1 MSVMDVCC
9 TELYQSMMHDAVLIP
24 SFCLFNFLV
33 VLPCM
38 VHVSCFWGVS
48 MQSISLV
55 LHDGVYTCMYVYMF
69 VCCDIIGWYLVDFV
83 CFVLQFLRA
92 KLGSYYSK
100 ECIQDN
106 PLLASST
113 MQYVKLNL
121 IQSEQRRPVAGKIDE
136 AVSVHLAR
144 GGVEQ
149 VPYEKVPLDY
159 EHILSFSPPA
169 GISRKRV
176 LIEGVPGSGKSTL
189 VQRMCHDWSV
199 GHFAQDYK
207 VVIQVTLRSLPKDQ
221 KLSLE
226 DLIFTSVGDAAI
238 VQEVTD
244 FVTAHQGQ
252 GVLFI
257 FDGFDEL
264 SEEMRKKSPVYD
276 IITGH
281 LAPHSSF
288 MVTTRPIAAES
299 LYHCVDRRVEIS
311 GFGREEVKKFVREY
325 FASNPS
331 AGEKLLST
339 LSRRPRIMNLCFT
352 PLLCLMVCYVTSL
365 SDDSPEFLLSL
376 HQLFECVIIHTIN
389 HNLERLGRKER
400 ADSLQDVMR
409 LFPSFNRLI
418 QLAQEGIEKD
428 TIIFSDLDFEVDSVF
443 HGLFNCVKAQNRF
456 GTISCTWHFLHL
468 TLQEFMAALA
478 VAKKTPEEQVTFWR
492 QRLTLR
498 CNKWGHFV
506 LADDRNRTM
515 FLFFSGL
522 SGLST
527 PGMQRMLLH
536 GALNMVVKPSIRWGT
551 PLHALCEVVAES
563 GNEQLARSI
572 LSPCGPTVEIDK
584 HCLEGVGIAW
594 CVAQHCKQVEG
605 VGIRVGGWMVYSSDI
620 TSFISQLG
628 DVSTLTRVELPDM
641 KVDDGKLSQGQLN
654 PLTTED
660 CLTVKC

>member
-1 MSVMDVCC
+1 M
-9 TELYQSMMHDAVLIP
+9 LQS
-24 SFCLFNFLV
+24 
-33 VLPCM
+33 
-38 VHVSCFWGVS
+38 
-48 MQSISLV
+48 
-55 LHDGVYTCMYVYMF
+55 
-69 VCCDIIGWYLVDFV
+69 
-83 CFVLQFLRA
+83 LRA
-92 KLGSYYSK
+92 KLGHFYSK

-113 MQYVKLNL
+113 MQYVNLNL
-121 IQSEQRRPVAGKIDE
+121 VQPIQRRPVAGKVDE
-136 AVSVHLAR
+136 SVSVHLAR

-149 VPYEKVPLDY
+149 VPHEKVPLEY
-159 EHILSFSPPA
+159 EHILSFSPPT

-176 LIEGVPGSGKSTL
+176 LVEGVPGSGKSTL

-199 GHFAQDYK
+199 GRFAQDYK

-264 SEEMRKKSPVYD
+264 SEEMREKSPVCD

-299 LYHCVDRRVEIS
+299 LYHHVDRRVEIS
-311 GFGREEVKKFVREY
+311 GFGREEVKKFIREY

-339 LSRRPRIMNLCFT
+339 LYDRPHIMNLCFT
-352 PLLCLMVCYVTSL
+352 PLLLLMVCYVTSL
-365 SDDSPEFLLSL
+365 GDDSPELLSL

-389 HNLERLGRKER
+389 HNLKRMGKKKHT
-400 ADSLQDVMR
+400 DSLQDVMR
-409 LFPSFNRLI
+409 LFPSFNRFI

-428 TIIFSDLDFEVDSVF
+428 AIIFSDLDFEVDSVF
-443 HGLFNCVKAQNRF
+443 YGLFNCVKAQNRF
-456 GTISCTWHFLHL
+456 GVISCTWHFLHL

-478 VAKKTPEEQVTFWR
+478 VTKKTPEEQVTFWR
-492 QRLTLR
+492 RHLTLR
-498 CNKWGHFV
+498 YNKFGDFV

-515 FLFFSGL
+515 FLFYSGL

-527 PGMQRMLLH
+527 PGMQRMLLET
-536 GALNMVVKPSIRWGT
+536 LNTVVKPSIRGGT
-551 PLHALCEVVAES
+551 PLPALCEVVAES

-572 LSPCGPTVEIDK
+572 LSPCGPTVEIDVGY
-584 HCLEGVGIAW
+584 LRDVGIAW
-594 CVAQHCKQVEG
+594 CVAQHCKLVEG
-605 VGIRVGGWMVYSSDI
+605 AGIRVGGQDVYSSAI

-628 DVSTLTRVELPDM
+628 DVSTLTRVELLDM

-654 PLTTED
+654 PFSTED

>member
-1 MSVMDVCC
+1 MTVCIHVCVCMFMHWDMHHQVMS
-9 TELYQSMMHDAVLIP
+9 
-24 SFCLFNFLV
+24 
-33 VLPCM
+33 
-38 VHVSCFWGVS
+38 G
-48 MQSISLV
+48 
-55 LHDGVYTCMYVYMF
+55 
-69 VCCDIIGWYLVDFV
+69 YLS
-83 CFVLQFLRA
+83 VLQSLRA
-92 KLGSYYSK
+92 KLGCYYSK

-121 IQSEQRRPVAGKIDE
+121 IQSKQRRPIAGKINE
-136 AVSVHLAR
+136 EVSVHLAR
-144 GGVEQ
+144 GGAEQ
-149 VPYEKVPLDY
+149 VPHEKVPLDY

-189 VQRMCHDWSV
+189 VQRMCHDWSI
-199 GHFAQDYK
+199 GSFAQDYK

-226 DLIFTSVGDAAI
+226 DLIFTSVGDAAV

-244 FVTAHQGQ
+244 FITAHHGQ

-264 SEEMRKKSPVYD
+264 SEKMREKSPVHD

-288 MVTTRPIAAES
+288 MVTTRPISAES
-299 LYHCVDRRVEIS
+299 LYHRVDRRVEIS
-311 GFGREEVKKFVREY
+311 GFGKEEVEKFIREY

-339 LSRRPRIMNLCFT
+339 LSRRPHIMNLCFT
-352 PLLCLMVCYVTSL
+352 PLLLLMVCYITSL
-365 SDDSPEFLLSL
+365 GDDSSELLLSL

-389 HNLERLGRKER
+389 HNLKRLGRKEH
-400 ADSLQDVMR
+400 AGHLQDVMR
-409 LFPSFNRLI
+409 LFPSFNSLI
-418 QLAQEGIEKD
+418 QLAQEGMEKD
-428 TIIFSDLDFEVDSVF
+428 IIIFSDLDFEVDSAF

-456 GTISCTWHFLHL
+456 GIISCTWHFLHL

-498 CNKWGHFV
+498 YNKKGHFV

-515 FLFFSGL
+515 FLLYSGL
-522 SGLST
+522 SSLST
-527 PGMQRMLLH
+527 PGMQRMLLDT
-536 GALNMVVKPSIRWGT
+536 LNTVVEPSIRRST
-551 PLHALCEVVAES
+551 PLPELCEVVAES
-563 GNEQLARSI
+563 GNEELGQSI
-572 LSPCGPTVEIDK
+572 LSPCGPAVEIDED
-584 HCLEGVGIAW
+584 CLRGFGIAC
-594 CVAQHCKQVEG
+594 CVTQHCKQVEG
-605 VGIRVGGWMVYSSDI
+605 AGIRVGGYSSDI

-641 KVDDGKLSQGQLN
+641 KIVDGKLSQGHLN
-654 PLTTED
+654 PFTTED
-660 CLTVKC
+660 CLHDCQVLRLRRTLDSWNNLICTQRCSFGSVLITILNH

>member
-1 MSVMDVCC
+1 M
-9 TELYQSMMHDAVLIP
+9 LQS
-24 SFCLFNFLV
+24 
-33 VLPCM
+33 
-38 VHVSCFWGVS
+38 
-48 MQSISLV
+48 
-55 LHDGVYTCMYVYMF
+55 
-69 VCCDIIGWYLVDFV
+69 
-83 CFVLQFLRA
+83 LRA
-92 KLGSYYSK
+92 KLGCYYSK

-121 IQSEQRRPVAGKIDE
+121 IQSKQRRPIAGKIE
-136 AVSVHLAR
+136 KAVSVHLAR
-144 GGVEQ
+144 GGVKQ
-149 VPYEKVPLDY
+149 VPREKVPLDY

-226 DLIFTSVGDAAI
+226 DLIFTSIGDAAI

-244 FVTAHQGQ
+244 FVTTHLGQ

-264 SEEMRKKSPVYD
+264 LEEMRKKSLVHE

-281 LAPHSSF
+281 LAPQSSF
-288 MVTTRPIAAES
+288 MVTTRPISAES
-299 LYHCVDRRVEIS
+299 LYHIVDRRVEIS
-311 GFGREEVKKFVREY
+311 GFGEEEVKKFITEY

-331 AGEKLLST
+331 VGKKLLLT
-339 LSRRPRIMNLCFT
+339 LSRHPHIKNLCFT
-352 PLLCLMVCYVTSL
+352 PLLLLMVCYVTSL
-365 SDDSPEFLLSL
+365 GDDSPELLLSL

-389 HNLERLGRKER
+389 HNLERAGRKEHIG
-400 ADSLQDVMR
+400 SLQDVLR
-409 LFPSFNRLI
+409 LFPSFSRLI

-428 TIIFSDLDFEVDSVF
+428 TIIFSNLDFEVDSAF
-443 HGLFNCVKAQNRF
+443 YGLFNCVKAQNRF
-456 GTISCTWHFLHL
+456 GIISCTWHFLHL

-478 VAKKTPEEQVTFWR
+478 MAKKTPEEQVTFWR
-492 QRLTLR
+492 HHLTLR
-498 CNKWGHFV
+498 CNKRGRFV

-527 PGMQRMLLH
+527 PGMQRMLLET
-536 GALNMVVKPSIRWGT
+536 LNTVVKPSIRWGT

-563 GNEQLARSI
+563 GNEQLALSI
-572 LSPCGPTVEIDK
+572 LSPCGPTVDIDRD
-584 HCLEGVGIAW
+584 CLKGVGIAW

-605 VGIRVGGWMVYSSDI
+605 AGIRVGGDVCSSDV

-628 DVSTLTRVELPDM
+628 DVSTLTRVKLPSM
-641 KVDDGKLSQGQLN
+641 EVDYGKLSQGN
-654 PLTTED
+654 
-660 CLTVKC
+660 

>member
-1 MSVMDVCC
+1 MNPYIVLQLVCTC
-9 TELYQSMMHDAVLIP
+9 LWLCMHCM
-24 SFCLFNFLV
+24 FMCLDTIWLC
-33 VLPCM
+33 L
-38 VHVSCFWGVS
+38 
-48 MQSISLV
+48 
-55 LHDGVYTCMYVYMF
+55 VYMSL
-69 VCCDIIGWYLVDFV
+69 YLT
-83 CFVLQFLRA
+83 VLQSLRT
-92 KLGSYYSK
+92 KLGHFYSK

-113 MQYVKLNL
+113 MQYVNLNL
-121 IQSEQRRPVAGKIDE
+121 VQPTQRRPVAGKVDE

-149 VPYEKVPLDY
+149 VPYEKVPLKY
-159 EHILSFSPPA
+159 EQILSFSPPA

-199 GHFAQDYK
+199 GRFAQDYK

-226 DLIFTSVGDAAI
+226 DFIFTSVGDAAI

-264 SEEMRKKSPVYD
+264 SEEMREKSPVCD

-288 MVTTRPIAAES
+288 MVTTRPISAEN
-299 LYHCVDRRVEIS
+299 LYHRVDRRVEIS
-311 GFGREEVKKFVREY
+311 GFGWKEVKRFIREY

-339 LSRRPRIMNLCFT
+339 LSRRPHIMNLCFT
-352 PLLCLMVCYVTSL
+352 PLLCLMVCYITSL
-365 SDDSPEFLLSL
+365 GDDSPELLLSL

-389 HNLERLGRKER
+389 HNLKRLGRKER
-400 ADSLQDVMR
+400 TGSLKDVIQ

-456 GTISCTWHFLHL
+456 GIISCTWHFLHL

-478 VAKKTPEEQVTFWR
+478 VTKKTPEEQVTFWR
-492 QRLTLR
+492 RHLTLR
-498 CNKWGHFV
+498 YNKFGRFV

-522 SGLST
+522 SGLSN
-527 PGMQRMLLH
+527 PGMQRMLQE
-536 GALNMVVKPSIRWGT
+536 PSIRRST
-551 PLHALCEVVAES
+551 PLPELFEVVAES
-563 GNEQLARSI
+563 GNEQLAQSI
-572 LSPCGPTVEIDK
+572 LSPYGPTVEIDEDY
-584 HCLEGVGIAW
+584 LDGVGIVW

-605 VGIRVGGWMVYSSDI
+605 AGIRVGGIGVCVYSSAI

-628 DVSTLTRVELPDM
+628 DVSTLTRVELPSM
-641 KVDDGKLSQGQLN
+641 EVVDGKLSQGQLN
-654 PLTTED
+654 PFTTED

>member
-1 MSVMDVCC
+1 MFM
-9 TELYQSMMHDAVLIP
+9 
-24 SFCLFNFLV
+24 CLDTIWL
-33 VLPCM
+33 C
-38 VHVSCFWGVS
+38 
-48 MQSISLV
+48 
-55 LHDGVYTCMYVYMF
+55 
-69 VCCDIIGWYLVDFV
+69 LVDMSLYLT
-83 CFVLQFLRA
+83 VLQSLCA
-92 KLGSYYSK
+92 KLGPFYSK

-113 MQYVKLNL
+113 MQYVNLNL
-121 IQSEQRRPVAGKIDE
+121 VQPIQRRPVAGKVDE

-149 VPYEKVPLDY
+149 VPHEKVQLEY

-169 GISRKRV
+169 GISRKKRV
-176 LIEGVPGSGKSTL
+176 LVEGVPGSGKSTL

-199 GHFAQDYK
+199 GTFAQDYK

-226 DLIFTSVGDAAI
+226 DLIFTSVGDGAV

-244 FVTAHQGQ
+244 FITAHQGQ
-252 GVLFI
+252 GVLFM

-264 SEEMRKKSPVYD
+264 SEEMREKSPVHD

-281 LAPHSSF
+281 LAPYSSF
-288 MVTTRPIAAES
+288 MVTTRPIAAEN
-299 LYHCVDRRVEIS
+299 LYHRVDRRVEIS
-311 GFGREEVKKFVREY
+311 GFGEEEVEKFIREY

-331 AGEKLLST
+331 AGEKLLSI
-339 LSRRPRIMNLCFT
+339 LSRRPHIMNLCFT
-352 PLLCLMVCYVTSL
+352 PLLLLMVCYITSL
-365 SDDSPEFLLSL
+365 GDDSPELLLSL

-389 HNLERLGRKER
+389 HNLERMGKKER
-400 ADSLQDVMR
+400 ADSLQDVMQ
-409 LFPSFNRLI
+409 LFPSFNKLI

-428 TIIFSDLDFEVDSVF
+428 TIIFSGLNFEVDSAF

-456 GTISCTWHFLHL
+456 GTISRTWHFLHL

-478 VAKKTPEEQVTFWR
+478 VTKKTPEEQVTFWR
-492 QRLTLR
+492 QHLTLMY
-498 CNKWGHFV
+498 NKRGHFV

-527 PGMQRMLLH
+527 PGMQRMLLET
-536 GALNMVVKPSIRWGT
+536 LNTVVKPSIRWGT
-551 PLHALCEVVAES
+551 PLPALCEVVAES
-563 GNEQLARSI
+563 GNEQLAQSI
-572 LSPCGPTVEIDK
+572 LSPCGPTVEIDEY
-584 HCLEGVGIAW
+584 CLEGVGIAW
-594 CVAQHCKQVEG
+594 CVTQHCKQVEG
-605 VGIRVGGWMVYSSDI
+605 AGIRVGGKYVRSSAI

-628 DVSTLTRVELPDM
+628 DVSTLTRVELLDM
-641 KVDDGKLSQGQLN
+641 KVDHGKLSQGQLN
-654 PLTTED
+654 PFTTED

>member
-1 MSVMDVCC
+1 MFM
-9 TELYQSMMHDAVLIP
+9 
-24 SFCLFNFLV
+24 CLDTIWLC
-33 VLPCM
+33 L
-38 VHVSCFWGVS
+38 
-48 MQSISLV
+48 
-55 LHDGVYTCMYVYMF
+55 VYMSM
-69 VCCDIIGWYLVDFV
+69 YLT
-83 CFVLQFLRA
+83 VLQSLRA
-92 KLGSYYSK
+92 KLGHFYSK

-113 MQYVKLNL
+113 MQYVNLNL
-121 IQSEQRRPVAGKIDE
+121 VQPTQRRPVAGRVDE
-136 AVSVHLAR
+136 AVSVHLAK

-149 VPYEKVPLDY
+149 VPYEKVPLEY

-169 GISRKRV
+169 GISRKKRV

-199 GHFAQDYK
+199 GRFAKEYK
-207 VVIQVTLRSLPKDQ
+207 VVIQVILRSLPKDQ
-221 KLSLE
+221 KLSLQ

-264 SEEMRKKSPVYD
+264 SEEMREKSPVCD
-276 IITGH
+276 IITGY

-288 MVTTRPIAAES
+288 MVTTRPISAEN
-299 LYHCVDRRVEIS
+299 LYHRVDRRVEIS
-311 GFGREEVKKFVREY
+311 GFGREEVKKFIMEY

-339 LSRRPRIMNLCFT
+339 LSRRPHIMNLCFT

-365 SDDSPEFLLSL
+365 DDDSPELLLSL

-389 HNLERLGRKER
+389 HNLKRMGKKKHT
-400 ADSLQDVMR
+400 DSLQDVMR
-409 LFPSFNRLI
+409 LFPSFNKLI

-428 TIIFSDLDFEVDSVF
+428 TIIFSGLNFEVDSVF

-456 GTISCTWHFLHL
+456 GTISRTWHFLHL

-478 VAKKTPEEQVTFWR
+478 VTKKTPEEQVTFWR
-492 QRLTLR
+492 RHLTLMY
-498 CNKWGHFV
+498 NKRGDFV

-527 PGMQRMLLH
+527 PGMQRMLLET
-536 GALNMVVKPSIRWGT
+536 LNTVVEPSIREST
-551 PLHALCEVVAES
+551 PLPALCEVVAES

-572 LSPCGPTVEIDK
+572 LSPCGPTVEIDRY
-584 HCLEGVGIAW
+584 CLWEVGIAW
-594 CVAQHCKQVEG
+594 CVAQHYKQVEG
-605 VGIRVGGWMVYSSDI
+605 AGIRVRDEDGMQHIYSLNI
-620 TSFISQLG
+620 TSFTSQLG
-628 DVSTLTRVELPDM
+628 DVSTLTRVELPSRVG
-641 KVDDGKLSQGQLN
+641 VDSKLSQGQLN
-654 PLTTED
+654 PIYN
-660 CLTVKC
+660 

>member
-1 MSVMDVCC
+1 MFM
-9 TELYQSMMHDAVLIP
+9 
-24 SFCLFNFLV
+24 CLDTIWLC
-33 VLPCM
+33 L
-38 VHVSCFWGVS
+38 
-48 MQSISLV
+48 
-55 LHDGVYTCMYVYMF
+55 VYMSL
-69 VCCDIIGWYLVDFV
+69 YLT
-83 CFVLQFLRA
+83 VLQSLRA
-92 KLGSYYSK
+92 KLGPFYSK
-100 ECIQDN
+100 ECVQDN

-113 MQYVKLNL
+113 MQYVNLNL
-121 IQSEQRRPVAGKIDE
+121 VQPTQRRPVAGRADE

-149 VPYEKVPLDY
+149 VPHEKVPLDY
-159 EHILSFSPPA
+159 EHILSFSHPA

-199 GHFAQDYK
+199 GRFAQDYK

-264 SEEMRKKSPVYD
+264 SEEMCEKSPVCD

-311 GFGREEVKKFVREY
+311 GFRREEVKKFIREY

-339 LSRRPRIMNLCFT
+339 LSRRPHIMNLCFT
-352 PLLCLMVCYVTSL
+352 PLLLLMVCYVTSL
-365 SDDSPEFLLSL
+365 GDDSPELLLSL
-376 HQLFECVIIHTIN
+376 HPLFECVIIHTIN
-389 HNLERLGRKER
+389 HNLKRLGRKKR

-409 LFPSFNRLI
+409 LFPSFNKLI

-428 TIIFSDLDFEVDSVF
+428 TIIFSSLNFEVDSVF
-443 HGLFNCVKAQNRF
+443 HGLFNCIKAQNRF

-478 VAKKTPEEQVTFWR
+478 VTKKTPEEQVTFWR
-492 QRLTLR
+492 RHLTLR
-498 CNKWGHFV
+498 YHEWGHFV

-527 PGMQRMLLH
+527 PGMQRMLLET
-536 GALNMVVKPSIRWGT
+536 LNTVVEPSIRRST
-551 PLHALCEVVAES
+551 PLPELCEVVAES

-572 LSPCGPTVEIDK
+572 LSPCGPTVEIDED
-584 HCLEGVGIAW
+584 CLRGVGIAW

-605 VGIRVGGWMVYSSDI
+605 AGIRVGGEDVHSLAI

-628 DVSTLTRVELPDM
+628 DVSTLTRVELPDI
-641 KVDDGKLSQGQLN
+641 KVVDGKLSQGQLN
-654 PLTTED
+654 LFTTED

>member
-1 MSVMDVCC
+1 MTVCIHVC
-9 TELYQSMMHDAVLIP
+9 
-24 SFCLFNFLV
+24 
-33 VLPCM
+33 
-38 VHVSCFWGVS
+38 VHVYALGLHHQVVS
-48 MQSISLV
+48 
-55 LHDGVYTCMYVYMF
+55 G
-69 VCCDIIGWYLVDFV
+69 YLS
-83 CFVLQFLRA
+83 VLQFLHA
-92 KLGSYYSK
+92 KLGCYYSK

-121 IQSEQRRPVAGKIDE
+121 IQSEQWRPIAGKIDE
-136 AVSVHLAR
+136 AVSVHLVR
-144 GGVEQ
+144 GGVKQ
-149 VPYEKVPLDY
+149 VPHEKVPLSY

-199 GHFAQDYK
+199 GRFAQDYK

-221 KLSLE
+221 KLCLE
-226 DLIFTSVGDAAI
+226 DLIFTSVGDAAV

-264 SEEMRKKSPVYD
+264 SEEMHEKSLVCD

-281 LAPHSSF
+281 LAPLSSF
-288 MVTTRPIAAES
+288 IVTTRPISAES
-299 LYHCVDRRVEIS
+299 LYHHVDRRVEIS
-311 GFGREEVKKFVREY
+311 GFGMEEVAKFIIEY

-331 AGEKLLST
+331 AREKLLLT
-339 LSRRPRIMNLCFT
+339 LSRRPDIMNLCFT
-352 PLLCLMVCYVTSL
+352 PLLLLMVCYVTSL
-365 SDDSPEFLLSL
+365 SDDSQELLSL

-389 HNLERLGRKER
+389 HNLKRLGRKER
-400 ADSLQDVMR
+400 ARSLKDVMQ
-409 LFPSFNRLI
+409 LFPSFNRLM

-428 TIIFSDLDFEVDSVF
+428 TIIFSDIDFEVDSAF
-443 HGLFNCVKAQNRF
+443 HGLFNCVKAQDRF
-456 GTISCTWHFLHL
+456 GIISCTWHFLHL

-492 QRLTLR
+492 RRLTLR
-498 CNKWGHFV
+498 YNKWGDFV

-522 SGLST
+522 SGLSA
-527 PGMQRMLLH
+527 PGMQRMLLET
-536 GALNMVVKPSIRWGT
+536 LNTVVEPSIRKST
-551 PLHALCEVVAES
+551 ALPELCEVVAES
-563 GNEQLARSI
+563 GNEQLAQSI
-572 LSPCGPTVEIDK
+572 LSPCGPTVEIGK
-584 HCLEGVGIAW
+584 NSLRGVGIAW

-605 VGIRVGGWMVYSSDI
+605 AGIRVGGYSSDV

-628 DVSTLTRVELPDM
+628 DVSTLTRVELPRM
-641 KVDDGKLSQGQLN
+641 TLDDGKLSHR
-654 PLTTED
+654 
-660 CLTVKC
+660 

>member
-1 MSVMDVCC
+1 MS
-9 TELYQSMMHDAVLIP
+9 LYL
-24 SFCLFNFLV
+24 
-33 VLPCM
+33 
-38 VHVSCFWGVS
+38 
-48 MQSISLV
+48 
-55 LHDGVYTCMYVYMF
+55 T
-69 VCCDIIGWYLVDFV
+69 
-83 CFVLQFLRA
+83 VLQSLCT
-92 KLGSYYSK
+92 KLGHFYSK
-100 ECIQDN
+100 GCIQDN

-113 MQYVKLNL
+113 MQYVNLNL
-121 IQSEQRRPVAGKIDE
+121 VQPTQRRPVAGKVNE

-149 VPYEKVPLDY
+149 VPYEKVPLEY

-199 GHFAQDYK
+199 GRFAQDYK

-226 DLIFTSVGDAAI
+226 DLIFTSVGDAVI

-252 GVLFI
+252 GVLFM
-257 FDGFDEL
+257 FDSFDEL
-264 SEEMRKKSPVYD
+264 SEEMREKSPVCD

-311 GFGREEVKKFVREY
+311 GFGREEVKKFIREY

-339 LSRRPRIMNLCFT
+339 LYDRPHIMNLCFT
-352 PLLCLMVCYVTSL
+352 PLLLLMVCYVTSL
-365 SDDSPEFLLSL
+365 GDDSPELLSL

-389 HNLERLGRKER
+389 HNLKRMGWKKHT
-400 ADSLQDVMR
+400 DSLQDVMR
-409 LFPSFNRLI
+409 LFPGFNRFI

-443 HGLFNCVKAQNRF
+443 LGLFNCVKAQNRF
-456 GTISCTWHFLHL
+456 GVISCTWHFLHL

-478 VAKKTPEEQVTFWR
+478 VTKKTPEEQVTFWR
-492 QRLTLR
+492 RHLTLR
-498 CNKWGHFV
+498 YDKEGDFV

-527 PGMQRMLLH
+527 PGMQRMLLET
-536 GALNMVVKPSIRWGT
+536 LNTVVKPSIRWGT
-551 PLHALCEVVAES
+551 PLPALCEVVAES

-572 LSPCGPTVEIDK
+572 LSPCGPTVEIDQY
-584 HCLEGVGIAW
+584 CLEGVGIAW

-605 VGIRVGGWMVYSSDI
+605 AGIRIGGEYVRSSAI
-620 TSFISQLG
+620 ASFISQLG
-628 DVSTLTRVELPDM
+628 DVSTLTRVELPLM
-641 KVDDGKLSQGQLN
+641 EVDDGKLSQGQLN
-654 PLTTED
+654 SFSTED

>member
-1 MSVMDVCC
+1 MFM
-9 TELYQSMMHDAVLIP
+9 
-24 SFCLFNFLV
+24 CLDTIWLC
-33 VLPCM
+33 L
-38 VHVSCFWGVS
+38 
-48 MQSISLV
+48 
-55 LHDGVYTCMYVYMF
+55 VYM
-69 VCCDIIGWYLVDFV
+69 YLYLT
-83 CFVLQFLRA
+83 VLQSLRA
-92 KLGSYYSK
+92 KLGPFYSK

-113 MQYVKLNL
+113 MQYVNLNL
-121 IQSEQRRPVAGKIDE
+121 VQPTQRRPVAGRADE

-149 VPYEKVPLDY
+149 VPHEKVPLDY

-189 VQRMCHDWSV
+189 VQQMCHNWSV
-199 GHFAQDYK
+199 GRFAQDYK

-226 DLIFTSVGDAAI
+226 DLIFTSVGDAAV

-264 SEEMRKKSPVYD
+264 SEEMREKSPVCD
-276 IITGH
+276 IISGH
-281 LAPHSSF
+281 LAPYSSF
-288 MVTTRPIAAES
+288 MVTTRPIAAEN
-299 LYHCVDRRVEIS
+299 LYHRVDRRVEIS
-311 GFGREEVKKFVREY
+311 GFGWEEVEKFIREY

-339 LSRRPRIMNLCFT
+339 LYDRPRIMNLCFT
-352 PLLCLMVCYVTSL
+352 PLLLLMVCYVTSL
-365 SDDSPEFLLSL
+365 GDDSPELLLSL

-389 HNLERLGRKER
+389 HNLKRMGKKEHT
-400 ADSLQDVMR
+400 DSLQDAMR
-409 LFPSFNRLI
+409 LFPSFNKLI

-428 TIIFSDLDFEVDSVF
+428 TIVFSGLDFEVDSAF

-456 GTISCTWHFLHL
+456 GISSRTWHFLHL

-478 VAKKTPEEQVTFWR
+478 VTKKTPEEQVTFWR
-492 QRLTLR
+492 QHLTLR
-498 CNKWGHFV
+498 YTKEGYFV
-506 LADDRNRTM
+506 LADDRNGTM

-527 PGMQRMLLH
+527 PGMQRMLLET
-536 GALNMVVKPSIRWGT
+536 LNTVVKPSIRWGT
-551 PLHALCEVVAES
+551 LLPALCEVVAES
-563 GNEQLARSI
+563 GNEQLAQSI
-572 LSPCGPTVEIDK
+572 LSPCGPTVEIDDD
-584 HCLEGVGIAW
+584 CLRGVGIVW
-594 CVAQHCKQVEG
+594 CVAQHCRQVEG
-605 VGIRVGGWMVYSSDI
+605 AGIRVGGRVVLSSAI

-641 KVDDGKLSQGQLN
+641 EVDDGKLSQGQLN
-654 PLTTED
+654 PFTTED

>member
-1 MSVMDVCC
+1 MFM
-9 TELYQSMMHDAVLIP
+9 
-24 SFCLFNFLV
+24 CLDTIWLC
-33 VLPCM
+33 L
-38 VHVSCFWGVS
+38 
-48 MQSISLV
+48 
-55 LHDGVYTCMYVYMF
+55 VYMSL
-69 VCCDIIGWYLVDFV
+69 YLT
-83 CFVLQFLRA
+83 VLQSLRT
-92 KLGSYYSK
+92 KLGPFYSK

-113 MQYVKLNL
+113 MQYVNLNL
-121 IQSEQRRPVAGKIDE
+121 VQPTQRRPVAGKVDE

-149 VPYEKVPLDY
+149 VPHEKVPLDY

-199 GHFAQDYK
+199 GRFAQDYK

-226 DLIFTSVGDAAI
+226 DLIFTSVGDAAD

-264 SEEMRKKSPVYD
+264 SEEMRKKSPVCD
-276 IITGH
+276 IISGH
-281 LAPHSSF
+281 LAPYSSF
-288 MVTTRPIAAES
+288 MVTTRPIAAEN
-299 LYHCVDRRVEIS
+299 LYHRVDRRVEIS
-311 GFGREEVKKFVREY
+311 GFGWEEVEKFIREY

-339 LSRRPRIMNLCFT
+339 LYDRPHIMNLCFT
-352 PLLCLMVCYVTSL
+352 PLLLLMVCYITSL
-365 SDDSPEFLLSL
+365 GDDSPELLLSL

-389 HNLERLGRKER
+389 HNLERMGKKER
-400 ADSLQDVMR
+400 ADSLQDVMQ
-409 LFPSFNRLI
+409 LFPSFNKLI

-428 TIIFSDLDFEVDSVF
+428 TIIFSGLNFKVDSAF
-443 HGLFNCVKAQNRF
+443 YGLFNCVKAQNRF
-456 GTISCTWHFLHL
+456 GTISRTWHFLHL

-478 VAKKTPEEQVTFWR
+478 VTKKTPEEQVTFWR
-492 QRLTLR
+492 RHLTLR
-498 CNKWGHFV
+498 YNKEGHFV

-527 PGMQRMLLH
+527 PGMQRMLLET
-536 GALNMVVKPSIRWGT
+536 LNTVVKPSIREGT
-551 PLHALCEVVAES
+551 PLPELCEVVAES
-563 GNEQLARSI
+563 GNEQLAQSI
-572 LSPCGPTVEIDK
+572 LSPCGPTVEIDGG
-584 HCLEGVGIAW
+584 CLGGVGIAW

-605 VGIRVGGWMVYSSDI
+605 AGIRVGREYVHVVSKIPVHSSDI

-628 DVSTLTRVELPDM
+628 DVSTLTRVELPYM
-641 KVDDGKLSQGQLN
+641 GIEDGKLSQGQLN
-654 PLTTED
+654 PFSTED

>member
-1 MSVMDVCC
+1 MP
-9 TELYQSMMHDAVLIP
+9 H
-24 SFCLFNFLV
+24 
-33 VLPCM
+33 
-38 VHVSCFWGVS
+38 
-48 MQSISLV
+48 
-55 LHDGVYTCMYVYMF
+55 
-69 VCCDIIGWYLVDFV
+69 
-83 CFVLQFLRA
+83 
-92 KLGSYYSK
+92 
-100 ECIQDN
+100 
-106 PLLASST
+106 
-113 MQYVKLNL
+113 
-121 IQSEQRRPVAGKIDE
+121 
-136 AVSVHLAR
+136 
-144 GGVEQ
+144 
-149 VPYEKVPLDY
+149 EKVPLEY

-169 GISRKRV
+169 SISRKRV

-199 GHFAQDYK
+199 GRFAQDYK

-264 SEEMRKKSPVYD
+264 SEDMRKKSPVYD

-288 MVTTRPIAAES
+288 IVTTRPIAAES
-299 LYHCVDRRVEIS
+299 LYHRVDRRVEIS
-311 GFGREEVKKFVREY
+311 GFGWEEVEKFIREY

-339 LSRRPRIMNLCFT
+339 LSRRPHIMNLCFT

-365 SDDSPEFLLSL
+365 SDDSPELLLSL

-389 HNLERLGRKER
+389 HNLERMGKKEQV
-400 ADSLQDVMR
+400 DSLQHVMR

-418 QLAQEGIEKD
+418 QLAQEGIEND
-428 TIIFSDLDFEVDSVF
+428 TIIFSGLDFEVDSIF
-443 HGLFNCVKAQNRF
+443 HGLFNCIKAQNRF

-492 QRLTLR
+492 QHLTLR
-498 CNKWGHFV
+498 YNKRDHFV
-506 LADDRNRTM
+506 LADARNRTM
-515 FLFFSGL
+515 FLLYSGL

-527 PGMQRMLLH
+527 PGMQRMLLET
-536 GALNMVVKPSIRWGT
+536 LNTVVKPSIWWDT
-551 PLHALCEVVAES
+551 PLPELCEVVAES
-563 GNEQLARSI
+563 GNEQLAQSI
-572 LSPCGPTVEIDK
+572 LSPCGPTVEIDGGY
-584 HCLEGVGIAW
+584 LDGVGIAW
-594 CVAQHCKQVEG
+594 CVAQHCKQMEG
-605 VGIRVGGWMVYSSDI
+605 AGIRVRGYSSGI
-620 TSFISQLG
+620 ASFISQLG

-641 KVDDGKLSQGQLN
+641 KVVDGKLSQGQLN
-654 PLTTED
+654 PFTAED

>member
-1 MSVMDVCC
+1 M
-9 TELYQSMMHDAVLIP
+9 
-24 SFCLFNFLV
+24 
-33 VLPCM
+33 
-38 VHVSCFWGVS
+38 
-48 MQSISLV
+48 
-55 LHDGVYTCMYVYMF
+55 
-69 VCCDIIGWYLVDFV
+69 CCDIIGLYQVDFV
-83 CFVLQFLRA
+83 CFVLQSLRV
-92 KLGSYYSK
+92 KLGHFYAK

-113 MQYVKLNL
+113 MHYVNLNL
-121 IQSEQRRPVAGKIDE
+121 VHQKQRHPVAGRADE

-144 GGVEQ
+144 GGVGQ
-149 VPYEKVPLDY
+149 VPHEKVPLDY

-199 GHFAQDYK
+199 GRFPQDYE
-207 VVIQVTLRSLPKDQ
+207 VVIQVTPRSLPKDQ

-264 SEEMRKKSPVYD
+264 SEEMCEKSPVHD

-299 LYHCVDRRVEIS
+299 LYHRVDRRVEIT
-311 GFGREEVKKFVREY
+311 GFGRKEVKKFIMEY

-339 LSRRPRIMNLCFT
+339 LSRRPHIMNLCFT
-352 PLLCLMVCYVTSL
+352 PLLLLMVCYVTSL
-365 SDDSPEFLLSL
+365 GDDSAELLLSL

-389 HNLERLGRKER
+389 HNLKRLGRKEH

-443 HGLFNCVKAQNRF
+443 YGLFNCVKAQNRF
-456 GTISCTWHFLHL
+456 GTISRTWHFLHL

-478 VAKKTPEEQVTFWR
+478 VTKMTPEEQVTFWR
-492 QRLTLR
+492 RHLTLR
-498 CNKWGHFV
+498 YNKFGDFV

-522 SGLST
+522 SGLSN
-527 PGMQRMLLH
+527 PGMQRMLLET
-536 GALNMVVKPSIRWGT
+536 LNTVVEPGIRRST
-551 PLHALCEVVAES
+551 PL
-563 GNEQLARSI
+563 RSK
-572 LSPCGPTVEIDK
+572 S
-584 HCLEGVGIAW
+584 
-594 CVAQHCKQVEG
+594 
-605 VGIRVGGWMVYSSDI
+605 
-620 TSFISQLG
+620 
-628 DVSTLTRVELPDM
+628 
-641 KVDDGKLSQGQLN
+641 
-654 PLTTED
+654 
-660 CLTVKC
+660 

>member
-1 MSVMDVCC
+1 MS
-9 TELYQSMMHDAVLIP
+9 LYL
-24 SFCLFNFLV
+24 
-33 VLPCM
+33 
-38 VHVSCFWGVS
+38 
-48 MQSISLV
+48 
-55 LHDGVYTCMYVYMF
+55 T
-69 VCCDIIGWYLVDFV
+69 
-83 CFVLQFLRA
+83 VLQSLRA
-92 KLGSYYSK
+92 KLAHFYSK

-113 MQYVKLNL
+113 MQYVNLNL
-121 IQSEQRRPVAGKIDE
+121 VQPTQRRPVAGKVNE

-149 VPYEKVPLDY
+149 VPHEKVPLDY

-199 GHFAQDYK
+199 GRFAQDYK

-244 FVTAHQGQ
+244 FITAHQGQ

-264 SEEMRKKSPVYD
+264 SEEMHEKSPVHD

-299 LYHCVDRRVEIS
+299 LYHRVDRRVEIS
-311 GFGREEVKKFVREY
+311 GFGEEEVEKFIREY

-339 LSRRPRIMNLCFT
+339 LSRRPHIMNLCFT

-365 SDDSPEFLLSL
+365 DDDSPELLLSL

-389 HNLERLGRKER
+389 HNLKRLGKKKHT
-400 ADSLQDVMR
+400 DSLQDVLR
-409 LFPSFNRLI
+409 LFPSFNKLI
-418 QLAQEGIEKD
+418 QLAQEGIKKD

-478 VAKKTPEEQVTFWR
+478 VTKKTPEEQVTFWR
-492 QRLTLR
+492 RHLTLR
-498 CNKWGHFV
+498 YDKEGDFV

-527 PGMQRMLLH
+527 PGTQRMLLET
-536 GALNMVVKPSIRWGT
+536 LNTVVKPSIRWGT
-551 PLHALCEVVAES
+551 PLPALCEVVAES

-572 LSPCGPTVEIDK
+572 LSPCGPTVEIDQY
-584 HCLEGVGIAW
+584 CLEGVGIAW

-605 VGIRVGGWMVYSSDI
+605 PGIRVGDI
-620 TSFISQLG
+620 GVPSWSIASFISQLG
-628 DVSTLTRVELPDM
+628 DVSTLTRVELPHM
-641 KVDDGKLSQGQLN
+641 EVVDGKLS
-654 PLTTED
+654 
-660 CLTVKC
+660 

>member
-1 MSVMDVCC
+1 
-9 TELYQSMMHDAVLIP
+9 MMVYI
-24 SFCLFNFLV
+24 
-33 VLPCM
+33 
-38 VHVSCFWGVS
+38 HV
-48 MQSISLV
+48 
-55 LHDGVYTCMYVYMF
+55 YVYMF
-69 VCCDIIGWYLVDFV
+69 VCCDIIGLYLVDFV
-83 CFVLQFLRA
+83 CFVLQSLRA
-92 KLGSYYSK
+92 KLGCYYSK

-113 MQYVKLNL
+113 MHYVNLNL
-121 IQSEQRRPVAGKIDE
+121 IQSEQRRPIVGKIDE

-144 GGVEQ
+144 GGVGQ
-149 VPYEKVPLDY
+149 VPHEKVPLEY
-159 EHILSFSPPA
+159 EHILSFSSPA
-169 GISRKRV
+169 GISRQRV

-199 GHFAQDYK
+199 GRFAQDYK

-257 FDGFDEL
+257 LDGFDEM

-288 MVTTRPIAAES
+288 IVTTRPIAAES
-299 LYHCVDRRVEIS
+299 LYHRVDRRVEIS
-311 GFGREEVKKFVREY
+311 GFGEEEVKKFVREY

-339 LSRRPRIMNLCFT
+339 LSRRPHIMNLCFT
-352 PLLCLMVCYVTSL
+352 PLLLLMVCYVTSL
-365 SDDSPEFLLSL
+365 GDDSPELLLSL

-389 HNLERLGRKER
+389 HNLERMGKKER
-400 ADSLQDVMR
+400 ADSLQDVMQ
-409 LFPSFNRLI
+409 LFPSFNKLI

-428 TIIFSDLDFEVDSVF
+428 TIIFSGLNFEVDSAF
-443 HGLFNCVKAQNRF
+443 YGLFNCVKAQNRF
-456 GTISCTWHFLHL
+456 GTISRTWHFLHL

-478 VAKKTPEEQVTFWR
+478 VTKKTPEEQVTFWR
-492 QRLTLR
+492 QHLTLMY
-498 CNKWGHFV
+498 NKMGDFV

-522 SGLST
+522 SGLRT
-527 PGMQRMLLH
+527 PGMQRMLLET
-536 GALNMVVKPSIRWGT
+536 LNTVVEPSIRWDT
-551 PLHALCEVVAES
+551 PLPELCEVVAES
-563 GNEQLARSI
+563 GNEQLAQSI
-572 LSPCGPTVEIDK
+572 LSPCGPTVEIDEGY
-584 HCLEGVGIAW
+584 LMGVGIAW

-605 VGIRVGGWMVYSSDI
+605 PGIRVGEIGPPSSAI

-628 DVSTLTRVELPDM
+628 DVSTLTRVKLSYME
-641 KVDDGKLSQGQLN
+641 VDHGKLSQGQLN
-654 PLTTED
+654 PFTTED

>member
-1 MSVMDVCC
+1 MFM
-9 TELYQSMMHDAVLIP
+9 
-24 SFCLFNFLV
+24 CLDTIWLC
-33 VLPCM
+33 L
-38 VHVSCFWGVS
+38 
-48 MQSISLV
+48 
-55 LHDGVYTCMYVYMF
+55 VYMSL
-69 VCCDIIGWYLVDFV
+69 YLT
-83 CFVLQFLRA
+83 VLQPLRA
-92 KLGSYYSK
+92 KLGHFYSK

-113 MQYVKLNL
+113 MQYVNLNL
-121 IQSEQRRPVAGKIDE
+121 VQPTQRRPVAGKVDE

-149 VPYEKVPLDY
+149 VPHEKVPLEN

-189 VQRMCHDWSV
+189 AQRMCHDWSV
-199 GHFAQDYK
+199 GRFAQDYK

-264 SEEMRKKSPVYD
+264 SEEMREKSPVCD

-311 GFGREEVKKFVREY
+311 GFGEEEVEKFIREY

-339 LSRRPRIMNLCFT
+339 LYDRPHIMNLCFT
-352 PLLCLMVCYVTSL
+352 PLLLLMVCYVTSL
-365 SDDSPEFLLSL
+365 GDDSPELLSL

-389 HNLERLGRKER
+389 HNLKRMGKKKHT
-400 ADSLQDVMR
+400 DSLQDVMR
-409 LFPSFNRLI
+409 LFPSFNRFI

-443 HGLFNCVKAQNRF
+443 YGLFNCVKAQNRF
-456 GTISCTWHFLHL
+456 GVISCTWHFLHL

-478 VAKKTPEEQVTFWR
+478 VTKKTPEEQVTFWR
-492 QRLTLR
+492 QHLTLR
-498 CNKWGHFV
+498 YDKEGYFV

-527 PGMQRMLLH
+527 PGMQRMLLET
-536 GALNMVVKPSIRWGT
+536 LNTVVEPSIRGST
-551 PLHALCEVVAES
+551 PLPELCEVVTES
-563 GNEQLARSI
+563 GNEQLAQSI
-572 LSPCGPTVEIDK
+572 LFPCGPTVEIDED
-584 HCLEGVGIAW
+584 CLEGVGIAW
-594 CVAQHCKQVEG
+594 CVAQYCKQVEG
-605 VGIRVGGWMVYSSDI
+605 AGIRVGGKYVHSLDI

-628 DVSTLTRVELPDM
+628 DVSTLTRVELPHM
-641 KVDDGKLSQGQLN
+641 KVDDGKLSQGQFN
-654 PLTTED
+654 PFTTED

>member
-1 MSVMDVCC
+1 MFM
-9 TELYQSMMHDAVLIP
+9 
-24 SFCLFNFLV
+24 CLDTIWLC
-33 VLPCM
+33 L
-38 VHVSCFWGVS
+38 
-48 MQSISLV
+48 
-55 LHDGVYTCMYVYMF
+55 VYMSL
-69 VCCDIIGWYLVDFV
+69 YLT
-83 CFVLQFLRA
+83 VLQSLRA
-92 KLGSYYSK
+92 KLGHFYSK

-113 MQYVKLNL
+113 MQYVNLNL
-121 IQSEQRRPVAGKIDE
+121 VQPTQRRPVAGKVDE

-149 VPYEKVPLDY
+149 VPYENVPLDY
-159 EHILSFSPPA
+159 KHILSFSPPA
-169 GISRKRV
+169 GISRKKRV

-199 GHFAQDYK
+199 GRFAQDYK

-226 DLIFTSVGDAAI
+226 DIIFTSVGDAAI

-264 SEEMRKKSPVYD
+264 SEEMREKSPVYD

-288 MVTTRPIAAES
+288 MVSTRPIAAES
-299 LYHCVDRRVEIS
+299 LYHRVDRRVEIS
-311 GFGREEVKKFVREY
+311 GFGREEVKKFIREY

-339 LSRRPRIMNLCFT
+339 LSCRPHIMNLCFT

-365 SDDSPEFLLSL
+365 SDNSPELLLSL

-400 ADSLQDVMR
+400 ADSLQDVMQ
-409 LFPSFNRLI
+409 LSPSFNRLI

-428 TIIFSDLDFEVDSVF
+428 TIIFSDLNFEVDSVF

-456 GTISCTWHFLHL
+456 GTISRTWHFLHL
-468 TLQEFMAALA
+468 TLQEFMAVLA

-492 QRLTLR
+492 RHLTLMY
-498 CNKWGHFV
+498 NKMGHFV
-506 LADDRNRTM
+506 LADDWNRTM

-527 PGMQRMLLH
+527 PGMQRMLLET
-536 GALNMVVKPSIRWGT
+536 LNTVVKPSIRWGT
-551 PLHALCEVVAES
+551 PLPALCEVVAVS
-563 GNEQLARSI
+563 GNEQLAQSI
-572 LSPCGPTVEIDK
+572 LSPCGPTVEIDRDY
-584 HCLEGVGIAW
+584 LMGVDIAW

-605 VGIRVGGWMVYSSDI
+605 AGIRVWKDVWEEYSSSSDI
-620 TSFISQLG
+620 TRFISQLG
-628 DVSTLTRVELPDM
+628 DVSTLTRVELPYM
-641 KVDDGKLSQGQLN
+641 ESDDGKLSQGQLN
-654 PLTTED
+654 SFTTED
-660 CLTVKC
+660 CLTVKR

>member
-1 MSVMDVCC
+1 MVYIHVC
-9 TELYQSMMHDAVLIP
+9 
-24 SFCLFNFLV
+24 
-33 VLPCM
+33 
-38 VHVSCFWGVS
+38 
-48 MQSISLV
+48 
-55 LHDGVYTCMYVYMF
+55 VYMF
-69 VCCDIIGWYLVDFV
+69 VCCDIIGLYLVDFV
-83 CFVLQFLRA
+83 CFVLQSLRA
-92 KLGSYYSK
+92 KLGHFYSK

-113 MQYVKLNL
+113 MHYVNLNL
-121 IQSEQRRPVAGKIDE
+121 VHQKQRQPVAGRADE

-149 VPYEKVPLDY
+149 VPHEKVALDY
-159 EHILSFSPPA
+159 EHILSFSPPD

-199 GHFAQDYK
+199 GRFTQDYK
-207 VVIQVTLRSLPKDQ
+207 IVIQVTLRSLPKDQ

-244 FVTAHQGQ
+244 FVTAHQGE

-264 SEEMRKKSPVYD
+264 SEEMRERSPVCD
-276 IITGH
+276 IISGH

-288 MVTTRPIAAES
+288 MVTTRPISAEN
-299 LYHCVDRRVEIS
+299 LYHRVDRRVEIS
-311 GFGREEVKKFVREY
+311 GFGREEVEKFIMEY

-339 LSRRPRIMNLCFT
+339 LSRRPHIMNLCFT

-365 SDDSPEFLLSL
+365 GDDSPELLLSL

-389 HNLERLGRKER
+389 HNLKRMGRKER
-400 ADSLQDVMR
+400 TGSLKDVIQ

-456 GTISCTWHFLHL
+456 GIISRTWHFLHL

-492 QRLTLR
+492 RHLTLR
-498 CNKWGHFV
+498 YKKEGDFV

-515 FLFFSGL
+515 FLFYSGL

-527 PGMQRMLLH
+527 PGMQRMLLKT
-536 GALNMVVKPSIRWGT
+536 LNTVVKPSIRESA
-551 PLHALCEVVAES
+551 PLPELCEVVAES

-572 LSPCGPTVEIDK
+572 LSPCGPTVEIDEY
-584 HCLEGVGIAW
+584 CLSGVGIAW

-605 VGIRVGGWMVYSSDI
+605 PGIRVRGIVVPSSAI

-628 DVSTLTRVELPDM
+628 DVSTLTRVELPDIR
-641 KVDDGKLSQGQLN
+641 VDDGKFSQGQLH
-654 PLTTED
+654 PFTTED

>member
-1 MSVMDVCC
+1 MY
-9 TELYQSMMHDAVLIP
+9 LYT
-24 SFCLFNFLV
+24 
-33 VLPCM
+33 
-38 VHVSCFWGVS
+38 
-48 MQSISLV
+48 SL
-55 LHDGVYTCMYVYMF
+55 H
-69 VCCDIIGWYLVDFV
+69 
-83 CFVLQFLRA
+83 VLQSLRT
-92 KLGSYYSK
+92 KLGHFYSK

-121 IQSEQRRPVAGKIDE
+121 VQPTQRRPVAGRVDE

-149 VPYEKVPLDY
+149 VPHEKVPLDY

-199 GHFAQDYK
+199 GRFAQDYK
-207 VVIQVTLRSLPKDQ
+207 VVIQVTMRSLPKDQ

-226 DLIFTSVGDAAI
+226 DLIFTSVGDAAVI
-238 VQEVTD
+238 QEVTD

-264 SEEMRKKSPVYD
+264 SEEMREKSPVCD

-299 LYHCVDRRVEIS
+299 LYHRVDRRVEIS
-311 GFGREEVKKFVREY
+311 GFGKKEVKKFIREY

-339 LSRRPRIMNLCFT
+339 LSRRPHIMNLCFT

-365 SDDSPEFLLSL
+365 GDDSPELLLSL

-389 HNLERLGRKER
+389 HNLKRLGRKEH
-400 ADSLQDVMR
+400 AGSLEDVMR

-428 TIIFSDLDFEVDSVF
+428 TIIFSDLNFEVNSAF
-443 HGLFNCVKAQNRF
+443 HGLFNCVKAQNQF
-456 GTISCTWHFLHL
+456 GIISCTWHFLHL

-492 QRLTLR
+492 RHLTLR
-498 CNKWGHFV
+498 YNKVGHFV
-506 LADDRNRTM
+506 LVDDRNRTM
-515 FLFFSGL
+515 FLLFSGL

-527 PGMQRMLLH
+527 PGMQRMLLET
-536 GALNMVVKPSIRWGT
+536 LNTVVKPSIRWST
-551 PLHALCEVVAES
+551 PLPALCEVVAES
-563 GNEQLARSI
+563 GNEQLAQSI
-572 LSPCGPTVEIDK
+572 LSPCGPTVQIDENY
-584 HCLEGVGIAW
+584 LWGVGRAW
-594 CVAQHCKQVEG
+594 CVTQHCKQVEG
-605 VGIRVGGWMVYSSDI
+605 AGIRAVGRIHSSAI
-620 TSFISQLG
+620 TSFMSQLG
-628 DVSTLTRVELPDM
+628 DVSTLTRLELPNM
-641 KVDDGKLSQGQLN
+641 MINDGKLSQEQLN
-654 PLTTED
+654 PFTTED

>member
-1 MSVMDVCC
+1 MHWDMHYQVMS
-9 TELYQSMMHDAVLIP
+9 
-24 SFCLFNFLV
+24 
-33 VLPCM
+33 
-38 VHVSCFWGVS
+38 G
-48 MQSISLV
+48 
-55 LHDGVYTCMYVYMF
+55 
-69 VCCDIIGWYLVDFV
+69 YLS
-83 CFVLQFLRA
+83 VLQSLRA
-92 KLGSYYSK
+92 KLGCYYSK

-121 IQSEQRRPVAGKIDE
+121 IRSKQRRPIAGKINE

-144 GGVEQ
+144 GGAEQ
-149 VPYEKVPLDY
+149 VPHEKVPLDY

-189 VQRMCHDWSV
+189 VQRMCHDWSIC
-199 GHFAQDYK
+199 GFAQDYK

-238 VQEVTD
+238 IQEVTD

-264 SEEMRKKSPVYD
+264 SEEMREKSPVCD

-288 MVTTRPIAAES
+288 MVTTRPISAES
-299 LYHCVDRRVEIS
+299 LYHRVDRRVEIS
-311 GFGREEVKKFVREY
+311 GFGWEEVKKFIMEY

-331 AGEKLLST
+331 AGEKLLLT
-339 LSRRPRIMNLCFT
+339 LSCRPHIMNFCFT
-352 PLLCLMVCYVTSL
+352 PLLCLMVCYVISL
-365 SDDSPEFLLSL
+365 GDDSPELLSL

-389 HNLERLGRKER
+389 HNLKRLGRKER
-400 ADSLQDVMR
+400 AGSLKDVMQ
-409 LFPSFNRLI
+409 LFPSFNRLM

-428 TIIFSDLDFEVDSVF
+428 TIIFSDLDFEVDSAF

-456 GTISCTWHFLHL
+456 GIISCTWHFLHL

-492 QRLTLR
+492 RRLTLR
-498 CNKWGHFV
+498 YNKKGHFV
-506 LADDRNRTM
+506 LADDRERTM

-527 PGMQRMLLH
+527 PGMQRMLLET
-536 GALNMVVKPSIRWGT
+536 LNTVVEPSIRKST
-551 PLHALCEVVAES
+551 ALPELCEVVAES
-563 GNEQLARSI
+563 GNEQLAQSI
-572 LSPCGPTVEIDK
+572 LSPCGPTVEIGK
-584 HCLEGVGIAW
+584 NSLRGVGIAW

-605 VGIRVGGWMVYSSDI
+605 AGIRVGGYSSDV

-628 DVSTLTRVELPDM
+628 DVSTLTRVELPYVE
-641 KVDDGKLSQGQLN
+641 VDDGKIF
-654 PLTTED
+654 
-660 CLTVKC
+660 

>member
-1 MSVMDVCC
+1 MS
-9 TELYQSMMHDAVLIP
+9 LYL
-24 SFCLFNFLV
+24 
-33 VLPCM
+33 
-38 VHVSCFWGVS
+38 
-48 MQSISLV
+48 
-55 LHDGVYTCMYVYMF
+55 T
-69 VCCDIIGWYLVDFV
+69 
-83 CFVLQFLRA
+83 VLQSLRA
-92 KLGSYYSK
+92 KLGPFYSK

-113 MQYVKLNL
+113 MQYVNLNL
-121 IQSEQRRPVAGKIDE
+121 VQPTQRRPVAGKVDE

-149 VPYEKVPLDY
+149 VPHEKVPLDY
-159 EHILSFSPPA
+159 EHILSFSSPA

-199 GHFAQDYK
+199 GRFAQDYK

-252 GVLFI
+252 GVLFMC
-257 FDGFDEL
+257 DGFDEL
-264 SEEMRKKSPVYD
+264 SEEMREKSPVCD

-311 GFGREEVKKFVREY
+311 GFGWEEVEKFIMEY
-325 FASNPS
+325 FASKPS

-339 LSRRPRIMNLCFT
+339 LSRRPHIMNLCFT
-352 PLLCLMVCYVTSL
+352 PLLLLMVCYVTSL
-365 SDDSPEFLLSL
+365 GDDSPELLSL

-389 HNLERLGRKER
+389 HNLKRMGRKKHT
-400 ADSLQDVMR
+400 DSLQDVMR
-409 LFPSFNRLI
+409 LFPSFNKLI

-443 HGLFNCVKAQNRF
+443 YGLFNCVKAQNRF
-456 GTISCTWHFLHL
+456 GTISRTWHFLHL

-478 VAKKTPEEQVTFWR
+478 VTKKTPEEQVTFWK
-492 QRLTLR
+492 QHLTLR
-498 CNKWGHFV
+498 CNKRGYFV

-527 PGMQRMLLH
+527 PGMQRMLLET
-536 GALNMVVKPSIRWGT
+536 LNTVVKPSIRWNT
-551 PLHALCEVVAES
+551 PLPELCEVVAES
-563 GNEQLARSI
+563 GNEQLAQSI

-584 HCLEGVGIAW
+584 YCLRDVGIAW

-605 VGIRVGGWMVYSSDI
+605 AGIRVLGKYVRSSNILGREYDSSLAI
-620 TSFISQLG
+620 ANFISQLG
-628 DVSTLTRVELPDM
+628 DVSTLTRVELPYM
-641 KVDDGKLSQGQLN
+641 EVDDGKLSQGQLN
-654 PLTTED
+654 PFTTED

>member
-1 MSVMDVCC
+1 
-9 TELYQSMMHDAVLIP
+9 
-24 SFCLFNFLV
+24 
-33 VLPCM
+33 
-38 VHVSCFWGVS
+38 
-48 MQSISLV
+48 MQS
-55 LHDGVYTCMYVYMF
+55 
-69 VCCDIIGWYLVDFV
+69 
-83 CFVLQFLRA
+83 LRV
-92 KLGSYYSK
+92 KLGHFYAK

-113 MQYVKLNL
+113 MHYVNLNL
-121 IQSEQRRPVAGKIDE
+121 VHQKQRRPVAGRADE

-149 VPYEKVPLDY
+149 VPHEKVPLDY
-159 EHILSFSPPA
+159 EHILFFSPPD

-199 GHFAQDYK
+199 GRFPQDYK

-244 FVTAHQGQ
+244 FITAHQGQ

-264 SEEMRKKSPVYD
+264 SEEMREKSPVCD
-276 IITGH
+276 IITGY

-288 MVTTRPIAAES
+288 IVTTRPIAAES
-299 LYHCVDRRVEIS
+299 LYHHVDRRVEIS
-311 GFGREEVKKFVREY
+311 GFGRKEVKKFILEY

-339 LSRRPRIMNLCFT
+339 LSRRPHIMNLCFT

-365 SDDSPEFLLSL
+365 GDNSPELLLSL

-389 HNLERLGRKER
+389 HNLKRLGRKEH
-400 ADSLQDVMR
+400 AGSLKDVIQ

-428 TIIFSDLDFEVDSVF
+428 TIIFSNLDFEVDSAF
-443 HGLFNCVKAQNRF
+443 LGLFNCIKAQNRF
-456 GTISCTWHFLHL
+456 GIISCTWHFLHL

-492 QRLTLR
+492 RHLTLR
-498 CNKWGHFV
+498 YNKRGDFV

-527 PGMQRMLLH
+527 SGMQRMLLETVH
-536 GALNMVVKPSIRWGT
+536 TVVKPSIRRDT
-551 PLHALCEVVAES
+551 PLPELCEVVAES
-563 GNEQLARSI
+563 GNEQLAQSI
-572 LSPCGPTVEIDK
+572 LSPCGPTVEIDRY
-584 HCLEGVGIAW
+584 CLEGVGIAW
-594 CVAQHCKQVEG
+594 CVTQHCKRVEWA
-605 VGIRVGGWMVYSSDI
+605 GIRVGGENVRLTADTSVFRVLRGDSSDI

-628 DVSTLTRVELPDM
+628 DVSALTRVELPDM
-641 KVDDGKLSQGQLN
+641 KVYDGKLSEVQLN
-654 PLTTED
+654 PFTTED

>member
-1 MSVMDVCC
+1 MHWDVHH
-9 TELYQSMMHDAVLIP
+9 QI
-24 SFCLFNFLV
+24 
-33 VLPCM
+33 
-38 VHVSCFWGVS
+38 VSG
-48 MQSISLV
+48 
-55 LHDGVYTCMYVYMF
+55 
-69 VCCDIIGWYLVDFV
+69 YLS
-83 CFVLQFLRA
+83 VLQSLRA
-92 KLGSYYSK
+92 KLGHFYSK

-113 MQYVKLNL
+113 MHYVNLNL
-121 IQSEQRRPVAGKIDE
+121 IHSKQQRPIAGKIDE
-136 AVSVHLAR
+136 AVCVHLAR

-149 VPYEKVPLDY
+149 VPYEKVPLNY

-169 GISRKRV
+169 GISRQRV

-199 GHFAQDYK
+199 GRFAQDYK

-264 SEEMRKKSPVYD
+264 SEEMREKSPVHD

-288 MVTTRPIAAES
+288 MVTTRPIAAEN
-299 LYHCVDRRVEIS
+299 LYHRVDRRVEIS
-311 GFGREEVKKFVREY
+311 GFGRKEVKKFIREY

-339 LSRRPRIMNLCFT
+339 LYDRPHIMNLCFT

-365 SDDSPEFLLSL
+365 GDDSPELLLSL

-389 HNLERLGRKER
+389 HNLKRLGRKER
-400 ADSLQDVMR
+400 ADSLQDVMQF
-409 LFPSFNRLI
+409 FPSFNRLI

-428 TIIFSDLDFEVDSVF
+428 TIIFSDLNFEVDSAF

-478 VAKKTPEEQVTFWR
+478 VTKKTPEEQVTFWR
-492 QRLTLR
+492 RHLTLMY
-498 CNKWGHFV
+498 NKRGDFV

-527 PGMQRMLLH
+527 PGMQRMLLET
-536 GALNMVVKPSIRWGT
+536 LDTVVKPSIRWST
-551 PLHALCEVVAES
+551 PLRALCEVVAES
-563 GNEQLARSI
+563 SNEQLAQSI
-572 LSPCGPTVEIDK
+572 LSPCGPTVEIIEYS
-584 HCLEGVGIAW
+584 LRWGVGIVW

-605 VGIRVGGWMVYSSDI
+605 AGIRVEGGYVSSLAI

-641 KVDDGKLSQGQLN
+641 KVDDGKLSQEQLN
-654 PLTTED
+654 PFTTED